1 LPETPALPLWLQAFA
16 PREAAGPPLLFVHGV
31 MHGAWCWEERFIPWF
46 TDRGHACYTLELP
59 GHGRDRDRFSHRL
72 RLKAYRRRVL
82 DALDLL
88 PAPPVLVGHSLG
100 GLLAREASLLR
111 PLAGVVLLAPL
122 PDGGIRAASWRT
134 FRLGPLPFLIGLSHL
149 DILRIFPDAG
159 AMRRAMYG
167 DILPEAP
174 LKAWY
179 LRLGPE
185 SIGAYLDLLAY
196 RPRRPQADGPPML
209 LLSALRDRLVSG
221 AENRRTAWGW
231 QADLREFPH
240 AAHNLMLDEGWES
253 VAQAMHK
260 WLQARGLNNRPAI
273 TDDAT

>member
-1 LPETPALPLWLQAFA
+1 MPDASAFPVWLRAYPAEA
-16 PREAAGPPLLFVHGV
+16 PTGPPLLFVHGV

-46 TDRGHACYTLELP
+46 TDRGHACYTLDLP

-72 RLKAYRRRVL
+72 RLKDYRRRVL

-88 PAPPVLVGHSLG
+88 PAPPVLIGHSLG

-134 FRLGPLPFLIGLSHL
+134 FRLAPLPFLIGLSHL

-159 AMRRAMYG
+159 AIRRAMYSER
-167 DILPEAP
+167 LPETTLA
-174 LKAWY
+174 AWQE
-179 LRLGPE
+179 RLGPE
-185 SIGAYLDLLAY
+185 SFGAYLDLLTY
-196 RPRRPQADGPPML
+196 RPWKPQADGPPML
-209 LLSALRDRLVSG
+209 LLSAQRDRLVSA
-221 AENRRTAWGW
+221 AENRRTARHW

-253 VAQAMHK
+253 VAQAIHD
-260 WLQARGLNNRPAI
+260 WLQARGLHHKPAI
-273 TDDAT
+273 TYDAT